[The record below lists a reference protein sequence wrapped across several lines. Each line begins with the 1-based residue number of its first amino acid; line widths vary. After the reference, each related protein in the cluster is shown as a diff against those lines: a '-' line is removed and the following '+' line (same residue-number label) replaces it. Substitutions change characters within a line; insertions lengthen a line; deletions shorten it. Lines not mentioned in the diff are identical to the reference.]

1 MPVYLSL
8 TRGALVRI
16 GLTGSTRRRYQGDNT
31 VSPMSKSYYPT
42 DRAGRID
49 WHNNFAK
56 EFPKVGKD
64 LGFTDAEITNAVN
77 DSKYAVHIL
86 QTLGPEIDSDPGHAA
101 NAVLSGQSSGEY
113 VDLPAGSR
121 APTAVRPGIDTRRQA
136 RVERIKRHN
145 AYTDAIG
152 KQLKVVSEAKFDAKK
167 YNAELGRPRQTGPTV
182 TIPFRKAGGEVSGIN
197 LYRQRK
203 GEKPPQKVGFFM
215 RTPAIDTAPGK
226 SGQLTYTARAV
237 IDGEEVGL
245 PSDAV
250 SVTVT

>member
-1 MPVYLSL
+1 
-8 TRGALVRI
+8 
-16 GLTGSTRRRYQGDNT
+16 
-31 VSPMSKSYYPT
+31 MSKSYYPT
-42 DRAGRID
+42 DQAGRID
-49 WHNNFAK
+49 WHSNFAK

-113 VDLPAGSR
+113 ADLSAGSS

-136 RVERIKRHN
+136 RVERIKRQN
-145 AYTDAIG
+145 AYKDAIG
-152 KQLKVVSEAKFDAKK
+152 KQLKIVSEAKFDAKK
-167 YNAELGRPRQTGPTV
+167 YKAELGRPRQTGPTV
-182 TIPFRKAGGEVSGIN
+182 TIPFRKAGGDVSGIN

-203 GEKPPQKVGFFM
+203 DEKSPQKVGFFM
-215 RTPAIDTAPGK
+215 RTPAIDTTPGR

-245 PSDAV
+245 PSEAV